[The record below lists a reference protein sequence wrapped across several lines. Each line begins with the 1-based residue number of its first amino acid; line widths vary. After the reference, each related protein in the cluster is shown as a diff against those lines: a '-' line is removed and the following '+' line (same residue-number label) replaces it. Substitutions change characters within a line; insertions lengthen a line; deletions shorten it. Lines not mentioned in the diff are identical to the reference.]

1 MGRFCLFLA
10 MAGGVVDVDAADMAV
25 DIVDVVDYGVDL
37 IVAIVGD
44 VVDGVVATVVGDTA
58 VAVKIAEVVADDLD
72 DAVDTIGVVVAS
84 AGAAE
89 ENVVM
94 EGVALEVE
102 VAAAVEMAA
111 CEAHEMVTE
120 AAG

>member
-10 MAGGVVDVDAADMAV
+10 MAGEVVDVDAADMAV
-25 DIVDVVDYGVDL
+25 DIVDVVDHGVDL

-44 VVDGVVATVVGDTA
+44 VLDRFVAKVVGDTA
-58 VAVKIAEVVADDLD
+58 VAVEIAEVVADYLD
-72 DAVDTIGVVVAS
+72 NDVDTIGVVVAS
-84 AGAAE
+84 AGPAE

-94 EGVALEVE
+94 ERVESEAE

-111 CEAHEMVTE
+111 CEAH
-120 AAG
+120 